1 MEKSYMKLITNNSLQ
16 SFEIFLSTPKGP
28 EPVWITPR
36 QTVAVP
42 AGYISEQI
50 HNMVNRRMLS
60 VKNA

>member
-1 MEKSYMKLITNNSLQ
+1 MKLITNSSLQ
-16 SFEIFLSTPKGP
+16 AFEIYLSTPKGA

-42 AGYISEQI
+42 AAYISEQI
-50 HNMVNRRMLS
+50 FNMVNRRMLS